1 MPGTSRGPWLGH
13 GLMCGVPGRGCKGFA
28 PSGCPP
34 SPLSALISPSPAPH
48 PDEILRSL
56 AGPPSPAGQDPHGWR
71 VPVDC
76 VRANELCAAEP
87 SCSSR
92 YRTLRQ
98 CLAGRD
104 RNTMLANK
112 ECQAALEVLQESPLY
127 DCRCKRGMKK
137 ELQCLQIY
145 WSIHLGLTEGMGQG
159 SAGLRW
165 GGGCW
170 RGGGP
175 DPPRGWEALRAPR
188 CSGKNG
194 LSSALGSTGT
204 PGEAGGPPV
213 SQGMLG

>member
-1 MPGTSRGPWLGH
+1 
-13 GLMCGVPGRGCKGFA
+13 
-28 PSGCPP
+28 
-34 SPLSALISPSPAPH
+34 
-48 PDEILRSL
+48 DEILRSL
-56 AGPPSPAGQDPHGWR
+56 AGPPSPPGQDPHGWR

-87 SCSSR
+87 NCSSR

-145 WSIHLGLTEGMGQG
+145 WSIHLGLTEG
-159 SAGLRW
+159 
-165 GGGCW
+165 
-170 RGGGP
+170 
-175 DPPRGWEALRAPR
+175 
-188 CSGKNG
+188 
-194 LSSALGSTGT
+194 
-204 PGEAGGPPV
+204 
-213 SQGMLG
+213 